1 MKEPRFIF
9 RCRDGGKMD
18 KFENVDVLL
27 VEDNPADAELALRA
41 LRKGKLANNI
51 IWVKDG
57 AEALEFIFRTGAYAG
72 RPDQN
77 PKLIL
82 LDIKLPKVDG
92 MEVLKRLK
100 GDENTRVIPVVVV
113 TSSAEGRDL
122 VESYKLGV
130 NSYIVKP
137 VDFEQFSETV
147 AKAGFYWLLVNK
159 TP

>member
-1 MKEPRFIF
+1 
-9 RCRDGGKMD
+9 MD

-57 AEALEFIFRTGAYAG
+57 AEALEFIFRSGAYAG

-122 VESYKLGV
+122 VKSYKLGA

-137 VDFEQFSETV
+137 VEFEQFSETMT
-147 AKAGFYWLLVNK
+147 KAGYYWMLMNK

>member
-1 MKEPRFIF
+1 
-9 RCRDGGKMD
+9 MD
-18 KFENVDVLL
+18 EFKNVDVLL

>member
-1 MKEPRFIF
+1 
-9 RCRDGGKMD
+9 MD

>member
-1 MKEPRFIF
+1 MKELRFIF
-9 RCRDGGKMD
+9 RCREGRKMD

-57 AEALEFIFRTGAYAG
+57 AEALEFIFRSGAYAG

>member
-1 MKEPRFIF
+1 
-9 RCRDGGKMD
+9 MD
-18 KFENVDVLL
+18 KFENVDVLM

>member
-18 KFENVDVLL
+18 KFENVDVLM

-57 AEALEFIFRTGAYAG
+57 AEALEFIFRSGAYAG

>member
-1 MKEPRFIF
+1 
-9 RCRDGGKMD
+9 MD

-41 LRKGKLANNI
+41 LRKGKVANQI
-51 IWVKDG
+51 TWVKDG

-92 MEVLKRLK
+92 LEVLKRLK
-100 GDENTRVIPVVVV
+100 EDENTRVIPVVVV

-122 VESYKLGV
+122 VKSYKLGA

-137 VDFEQFSETV
+137 VEFEQFSETMT
-147 AKAGFYWLLVNK
+147 KAGYYWMLMNK

>member
-1 MKEPRFIF
+1 
-9 RCRDGGKMD
+9 MD

-51 IWVKDG
+51 TWVKDG
-57 AEALEFIFRTGAYAG
+57 AEALEFIYRSGAYAG
-72 RPDQN
+72 RPGQN

-100 GDENTRVIPVVVV
+100 EDEKTRVIPVVVV

-137 VDFEQFSETV
+137 VDFDQFSETV

>member
-9 RCRDGGKMD
+9 RCREGGKVD

-51 IWVKDG
+51 TWVKDG
-57 AEALEFIFRTGAYAG
+57 AEALEFVFRSGAYAG

-100 GDENTRVIPVVVV
+100 GDEKTRVIPVVVV

-122 VESYKLGV
+122 IESYKLGV

-159 TP
+159 AP

>member
-1 MKEPRFIF
+1 
-9 RCRDGGKMD
+9 MD

-57 AEALEFIFRTGAYAG
+57 AEALEFIFRSGAYVG

-100 GDENTRVIPVVVV
+100 GDENTRVIPVVMV

-137 VDFEQFSETV
+137 VNFEQFSETV